1 MDRIRNAVTRARQT
15 REGANPDARAATPAP
30 IAAVMRAQQAA
41 QESAIK
47 PAATPAEGDPLN
59 LATVECNFN
68 NFARNRIIANEQ
80 DPVLSAYRVLRT
92 RVLQKMDAEGWK
104 TIAVVSPGSGA
115 GKTVTAI
122 NLAIAISSKAGS
134 RATLVDLDFYRPS
147 VARYLG
153 LKEFPSVLD
162 YFEGKCDV
170 RDVAVRPGL
179 SDVVLIANERVTRRG
194 AEHLTSARTDKLI
207 DTAVNDFGSRVVIF
221 DMSPLLGCDDTIA
234 FLPKVDCALLV
245 ASSGDTR
252 VDDLKEARR
261 ILAKTNILG
270 TVLNKAPSA
279 FMPNQ
284 YY

>member
-1 MDRIRNAVTRARQT
+1 MDRIRNAVTRARES
-15 REGANPDARAATPAP
+15 RDAKDMSGRDTPPAP
-30 IAAVMRAQQAA
+30 IAAAIRSQQAA
-41 QESAIK
+41 AS
-47 PAATPAEGDPLN
+47 PRAASDLN
-59 LATVECNFN
+59 LRNVSCNFD
-68 NFARNRIIANEQ
+68 NFGRNRIIANEQ
-80 DPVLSAYRVLRT
+80 DPVLNAYRVLRT

-153 LKEFPSVLD
+153 IKDAPSVLD
-162 YFEGKCDV
+162 YFESKGEL
-170 RDVAVRPGL
+170 RDIAVRPGL
-179 SDVVLIANERVTRRG
+179 SDVVLVANERVTRRG
-194 AEHLTSARTDKLI
+194 AEHLTSAKADGLI
-207 DTAVNDFGSRVVIF
+207 DTAINGFGSRVVIF
-221 DMSPLLGCDDTIA
+221 DMSPLLGCDDSIA

-245 ASSGDTR
+245 AASGETR
-252 VDDLKEARR
+252 TDDLKEARR
-261 ILAKTNILG
+261 ILSKTNILG
-270 TVLNKAPSA
+270 TVLNKAPAA